1 MTTTAGRQGASIC
14 IIVPCFNEAD
24 RLDAPSFRQFALDN
38 PHIHF
43 LFVNDGSRDGTS
55 HVLSGLSAEVPE
67 RIRALDLPR
76 NSGKAEAIRTGANAL
91 AAWKAFDYAGFLD
104 ADLSAPLTVIA
115 QLEEAL
121 ATEPGYDLALGSRV
135 ALLGRTIRRNAA
147 RHYVG
152 RVFATAVSLMLK
164 LPVYDTQC
172 GAKLFRARVI
182 AEVFAEPFVTRWF
195 FDVEMLFRLLRARG
209 REQGARA
216 LVEVPL
222 ATWLEKPGTKL
233 TTGDFVTTPIEL
245 YRIWRRYVYDSRA

>member
-1 MTTTAGRQGASIC
+1 MPTTC
-14 IIVPCFNEAD
+14 VIVPCFNEAD
-24 RLDAPSFRQFALDN
+24 RLDAAAFRQFALEN
-38 PHIHF
+38 PRVHF
-43 LFVNDGSRDGTS
+43 LLVNDGSRDGTS
-55 HVLSGLSAEVPE
+55 AVLARLAADVPAQ
-67 RIRALDLPR
+67 IRALDLPR
-76 NSGKAEAIRTGANAL
+76 NSGKAEAIRIGANSL
-91 AAWKAFDYAGFLD
+91 AGWKAFDYAGFLD
-104 ADLSAPLTVIA
+104 ADLSAPLQVIA

-121 ATEPGYDLALGSRV
+121 DTRPDYEIALGSRV

-172 GAKLFRARVI
+172 GAKLLRAPLI
-182 AEVFAEPFVTRWF
+182 ADVFAEPFVTRWF
-195 FDVEMLFRLLRARG
+195 FDVEMLFRLLQARG

-222 ATWLEKPGTKL
+222 DTWIEKPGTKL
-233 TTGDFVTTPIEL
+233 TTGDFVTTPLEL